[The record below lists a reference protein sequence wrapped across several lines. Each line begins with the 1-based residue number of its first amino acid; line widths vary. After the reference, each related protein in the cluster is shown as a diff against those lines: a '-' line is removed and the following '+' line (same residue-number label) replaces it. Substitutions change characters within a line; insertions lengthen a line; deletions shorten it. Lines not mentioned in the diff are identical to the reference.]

1 MKRYSASAAAKQ
13 MAAAHI
19 LLALLAGLA
28 VRVGSFEAAA
38 DFYGMYAP
46 GARDLL
52 EGRAYPY
59 TRSGPGYSALL
70 ALMQLC
76 GLEAFGAAKLIAA
89 IGTTAVGYF
98 AFRLAL
104 PIVGGVAGLLTQV
117 LTYVVLFRFS
127 FVAGND
133 IPCAALSLASLVCLL
148 SSLQGGS
155 ERRYPRRLFLA
166 GLLGAAAFAT
176 RYSAASVLVVSVSA
190 LAIFLPRAVSGRVR
204 VANMARYAIG
214 AGLVIV
220 PWFAANQAWHGA
232 LLHNRT
238 HALIALEVF
247 GGEGDQVNQIRLK
260 EMEERFDSL
269 TDVVAQDPGR
279 IAVHYLFD
287 FYEDCGQLLADSLPL
302 PAYLF
307 MGGGLLWVFL
317 HGKRRRSAIFLLA
330 YVVAAFSLV
339 ALAPYQARYHYPV
352 VPVLNLFVAA
362 GLVGR
367 WTDHEGPGT
376 VPHRV
381 RIAATAVVLF
391 VIGSGSAIKT
401 AEYLA
406 DDPVEVLPAAEVLRE
421 LALPGDAVACR
432 KGHVAYLG
440 RMKMQPLPVRLDLGG
455 FLDWLEQVSGAGYV
469 YVGPLEVRTNA
480 ALAPLARCRFDAD
493 RLELLHRREEPAAC
507 LYRVLAK

>member
-1 MKRYSASAAAKQ
+1 MKQHSASAAAKK

-28 VRVGSFEAAA
+28 VRAGSFEAAA

-46 GARDLL
+46 GARDFL
-52 EGRAYPY
+52 EGRAYSY

-76 GLEAFGAAKLIAA
+76 GLEALVAAKLIAA

-104 PIVGGVAGLLTQV
+104 PMVGGLAGLLTQA

-148 SSLQGGS
+148 SSLGEGS
-155 ERRYPRRLFLA
+155 EKGIPRRLFLA

-176 RYSAASVLVVSVSA
+176 RYSAAAVLVVSA
-190 LAIFLPRAVSGRVR
+190 LALAVFLPRAVSVRER
-204 VANMARYAIG
+204 VANMARYAAG
-214 AGLVIV
+214 AALVIV
-220 PWFAANQAWHGA
+220 PWFAANQAWHGTF
-232 LLHNRT
+232 LHNRT

-247 GGEGDQVNQIRLK
+247 GAEGDQVTMINLM
-260 EMEERFDSL
+260 EMEKRFESL
-269 TDVVAQDPGR
+269 TDVVAHDPGR
-279 IAVHYLFD
+279 VAVHYLFD
-287 FYEDCGQLLADSLPL
+287 FYEDCSQLLADSLPL

-307 MGGGLLWVFL
+307 LGGGLLWVFL
-317 HGKRRRSAIFLLA
+317 HGKRRRPAIFLLA
-330 YVVAAFSLV
+330 YVVAAFCLV
-339 ALAPYQARYHYPV
+339 ALAPYQARYHYPI
-352 VPVLNLFVAA
+352 VPVLIIFVAA

-367 WTDHEGPGT
+367 WTDEEGLGT
-376 VPHRV
+376 MPHRV
-381 RIAATAVVLF
+381 RTAATAVVLL
-391 VIGSGSAIKT
+391 VVGSASAIKT

-406 DDPVEVLPAAEVLRE
+406 DDPVELLPAAEVLRE
-421 LALPGDAVACR
+421 RALPEDVVVCR
-432 KGHVAYLG
+432 KGHMAYMG

-455 FLDWLEQVSGAGYV
+455 FLDWLEQASEADYV
-469 YVGPLEVRTNA
+469 YIGPQEIRANA
-480 ALAPLARCRFDAD
+480 ALAPLAQGRFDAD
-493 RLELLHRREEPAAC
+493 RLELLHRHEQPAAC
-507 LYRVLAK
+507 LYRILAE